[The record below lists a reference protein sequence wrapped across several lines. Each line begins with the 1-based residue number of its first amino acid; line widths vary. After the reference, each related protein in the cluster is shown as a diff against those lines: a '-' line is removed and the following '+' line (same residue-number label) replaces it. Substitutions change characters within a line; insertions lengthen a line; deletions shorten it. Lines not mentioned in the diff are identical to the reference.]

1 MENDLYVDSILKAD
15 SLAHVRFVEYAE
27 NIEQLDNTSVVIF
40 ILLFIATLYIIYKNT
55 KNG

>member
-15 SLAHVRFVEYAE
+15 SLAKVRFIQEVEQ
-27 NIEQLDNTSVVIF
+27 IEQLDNTTVVVF
-40 ILLFIATLYIIYKNT
+40 ILLFITTLYIILKNT

>member
-15 SLAHVRFVEYAE
+15 SLAKVRFVQEVE
-27 NIEQLDNTSVVIF
+27 QIEQLDNTTVVVF
-40 ILLFIATLYIIYKNT
+40 ILLFIATLYIILKNT

>member
-15 SLAHVRFVEYAE
+15 SLAHVRFIEYAE
-27 NIEQLDNTSVVIF
+27 NIEHLDNTSVVIF